1 MQAIQSLSETA
12 GAGNRLSPSG
22 LHETGDER
30 FDGCGF
36 FRRNREIGLN
46 LVTGSCATSRAGGT
60 GRKRRLDKRGGFA
73 AIPRAPRGKV

>member
-36 FRRNREIGLN
+36 
-46 LVTGSCATSRAGGT
+46 SAAT
-60 GRKRRLDKRGGFA
+60 GRS
-73 AIPRAPRGKV
+73 VWTS